1 MRAVTQA
8 TSSIARRIDKNENFW
23 GRKAVELYSTANNF
37 PKLSY
42 LATCNWGKNRSKC
55 KNNVL
60 SIFEQEIKNSQ
71 PLTAVL
77 MRSSLLSDSAV
88 ICPTNTK
95 TADWEGKRHGEELKR
110 NRWPKGKENDDKET
124 KRTKTFYT
132 INQRNA
138 EVRLAALA
146 SAITRS
152 ERVLGE
158 GDVGGY

>member
-1 MRAVTQA
+1 MKTFEEEKQ
-8 TSSIARRIDKNENFW
+8 SNCILQRIIF
-23 GRKAVELYSTANNF
+23 R
-37 PKLSY
+37 SY
-42 LATCNWGKNRSKC
+42 LTWLHVIEEKNRSKC

-110 NRWPKGKENDDKET
+110 NRWPKRKENDDKET
-124 KRTKTFYT
+124 KRTKTFDT

-152 ERVLGE
+152 ERVLEKGM
-158 GDVGGY
+158 